1 MIPFLE
7 NYLFAHSSNHSAK
20 YAHNYNFLKLVMMSI
35 LRCQKVDYLILY
47 IFFLPEFSINFIFT
61 KQIHYSQKIH
71 FTNNYNKTPNI
82 KIKLLYF

>member
-20 YAHNYNFLKLVMMSI
+20 YAHNYSFLKLVMMTI

-47 IFFLPEFSINFIFT
+47 IFFPTWIFYKLHFYKTNSLLT
-61 KQIHYSQKIH
+61 KNSLHK
-71 FTNNYNKTPNI
+71 
-82 KIKLLYF
+82 